1 MKTQTNTIKLSK
13 YFEIV
18 REMLGGEL
26 EGDAITNECAEI
38 CRTVDGGYKV
48 MIMINEETGGIYKRF
63 ELSGDRD
70 IDIMDIKAIFK
81 YVYNVHHNGKY
92 TFEPVA
98 MGLYMAKMLDE
109 LYVSYEYKVLS
120 DYQSQIRL
128 I

>member
-1 MKTQTNTIKLSK
+1 MKTQTNTIKLSR

-63 ELSGDRD
+63 ELSGDKD
-70 IDIMDIKAIFK
+70 IDIMDIKVIFK
-81 YVYNVHHNGKY
+81 YVYNVHYNGKY

-98 MGLYMAKMLDE
+98 MGLHMAKILDE
-109 LYVSYEYKVLS
+109 LYVSYEYKVLN